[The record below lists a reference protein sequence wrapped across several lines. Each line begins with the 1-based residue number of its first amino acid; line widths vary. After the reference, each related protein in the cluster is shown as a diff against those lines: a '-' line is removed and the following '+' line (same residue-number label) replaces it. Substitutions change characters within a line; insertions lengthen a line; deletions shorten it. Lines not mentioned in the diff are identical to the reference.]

1 MFKKKTLLCSLVLLF
16 AMAMPVQAQKPI
28 QLWINGK
35 YVKSDVAPVVE
46 NQRTLVPIRII
57 SENLG
62 IQVKWDQATQTVTTY
77 QVTPAG
83 PDFSNSLVLT
93 LGDKRVAKPAQEA
106 AKTGE
111 LYYNLDV
118 APKAVNNRTMVPIRF
133 IAEAY
138 KIKVDWD
145 QQNQTVVIGENYKA
159 PAPKKTPTPKKT
171 PKKVPGIDVTVEEL
185 PYRIVE
191 QAPDSIGVV
200 YGKGTFTNNSKY
212 PIKMFDLEGVL
223 PSTNEPTYFTSSDTV
238 LPGETSSN
246 FENFYE
252 KNMRIN
258 KISYTYLKD
267 GKEVYVEY
275 DVKLNSYDKY

>member
-1 MFKKKTLLCSLVLLF
+1 MFKKKTLLWSLILLF
-16 AMAMPVQAQKPI
+16 AVATPVQAQKPI

-35 YVKSDVAPVVE
+35 YVQSDVAPVVE

-62 IQVKWDQATQTVTTY
+62 IQVEWDQATQSVMTY
-77 QVTPAG
+77 QMTPAG
-83 PDFSNSLVLT
+83 PDFSNSLLLT

-118 APKAVNNRTMVPIRF
+118 APKAINNRTMVPIRF

-159 PAPKKTPTPKKT
+159 PTPEKTPTSKKKPSPAKKT
-171 PKKVPGIDVTVEEL
+171 STNVPKEYKSALAKAKSYSKVMHMSKQRIYEQLISPYGEKFSEPAAAWAIDNLTGIDWKQNALKKATSYQNRMHMSPEAIRDQLTSE
-185 PYRIVE
+185 YGE
-191 QAPDSIGVV
+191 KFTQAEADWAVA
-200 YGKGTFTNNSKY
+200 N
-212 PIKMFDLEGVL
+212 
-223 PSTNEPTYFTSSDTV
+223 
-238 LPGETSSN
+238 
-246 FENFYE
+246 
-252 KNMRIN
+252 
-258 KISYTYLKD
+258 
-267 GKEVYVEY
+267 
-275 DVKLNSYDKY
+275 LN

>member
-1 MFKKKTLLCSLVLLF
+1 MIKKKTLLCSLALLF
-16 AMAMPVQAQKPI
+16 AMAMPIQAQKPI

-35 YVKSDVAPVVE
+35 YVQTDVAPVVE
-46 NQRTLVPIRII
+46 NQRTLVPMRVI

-77 QVTPAG
+77 QMTPQG

-93 LGDKRVAKPAQEA
+93 LGDKRVAKPAEEA

-118 APKAVNNRTMVPIRF
+118 APKSINNRTMVPIRF

-159 PAPKKTPTPKKT
+159 PTPQKTPDQKKKLTPAKK
-171 PKKVPGIDVTVEEL
+171 
-185 PYRIVE
+185 
-191 QAPDSIGVV
+191 
-200 YGKGTFTNNSKY
+200 
-212 PIKMFDLEGVL
+212 
-223 PSTNEPTYFTSSDTV
+223 PSTNVPIEYKSALAKAKSYSKLMHMSKQRIYEQLISPYGEKFSESAATWAIQNLTGINWKQNALEKAKSYQNSMHMSPERIRDQLTSEYGEKFTQEEADWAIAN
-238 LPGETSSN
+238 L
-246 FENFYE
+246 
-252 KNMRIN
+252 N
-258 KISYTYLKD
+258 K
-267 GKEVYVEY
+267 
-275 DVKLNSYDKY
+275 

>member
-1 MFKKKTLLCSLVLLF
+1 MIKKKTLLCSLALLF

-35 YVKSDVAPVVE
+35 YVQTDVAPVVE
-46 NQRTLVPIRII
+46 NQRTLVPMRVI

-77 QVTPAG
+77 QMTPNG

-93 LGDKRVAKPAQEA
+93 IGDKRVAKPAEEA

-111 LYYNLDV
+111 LYYTLEA

-159 PAPKKTPTPKKT
+159 PTPQKTPDQKKK
-171 PKKVPGIDVTVEEL
+171 PAPAKK
-185 PYRIVE
+185 
-191 QAPDSIGVV
+191 
-200 YGKGTFTNNSKY
+200 
-212 PIKMFDLEGVL
+212 
-223 PSTNEPTYFTSSDTV
+223 PSTNVPIEYKSALAKAKSYSKLMHMSKQRIYEQLISPYGEKFSESAATWAIQNLTGINWKQNALEKAKSYQNSMHMSPERIRDQLTSEYGEKFTQEEADWAIAN
-238 LPGETSSN
+238 L
-246 FENFYE
+246 
-252 KNMRIN
+252 N
-258 KISYTYLKD
+258 K
-267 GKEVYVEY
+267 
-275 DVKLNSYDKY
+275 

>member
-1 MFKKKTLLCSLVLLF
+1 MLKKKTLLCSLVLIL
-16 AMAMPVQAQKPI
+16 AMTMPIQAKKTI

-35 YVKSDVAPVVE
+35 YVQTDVAPVVE
-46 NQRTLVPIRII
+46 NQRTLVPMRVI

-77 QVTPAG
+77 QMTPNG

-93 LGDKRVAKPAQEA
+93 IGDKRVAKPAEEA

-111 LYYNLDV
+111 LYYTLEA

-145 QQNQTVVIGENYKA
+145 QQNQTVIIGENYKA
-159 PAPKKTPTPKKT
+159 PTPKKAPKKI
-171 PKKVPGIDVTVEEL
+171 PGVDVTVEEL
-185 PYRIVE
+185 PYKIVE
-191 QAPDSIGVV
+191 QAPDSIGVI
-200 YGKGTFTNNSKY
+200 YGKATFTNNSKH
-212 PIKMFDLEGVL
+212 PIKMFVLEGVL
-223 PSTNEPTYFTSSDTV
+223 PSTNEPTSFISSDTV
-238 LPGETSSN
+238 MPGETSSN
-246 FENFYE
+246 FESFYE
-252 KNMRIN
+252 KNTPIN
-258 KISYTYLKD
+258 KISYTYLK
-267 GKEVYVEY
+267 GGQEVYVDY